1 MVCFRRKEDRRK
13 RYSRKMEIERSNN
26 IGSGKIKYLGYILK
40 TSGGEKGQ
48 IKELKKNGN
57 VVLKQV

>member
-1 MVCFRRKEDRRK
+1 MIQEVEEF
-13 RYSRKMEIERSNN
+13 
-26 IGSGKIKYLGYILK
+26 KYLGYIVR

-48 IKELKKNGN
+48 IKELKKKGN